1 MRCGCESGAAG
12 EGYCVRKSQEIEMK
26 RRLVAAIACRN
37 QGSRLYGKPLQ
48 NLDVADSI
56 RIIDNVIACLETLQ
70 CIDEIVLGIS
80 EGVENEVFKEVA
92 TSKGLRYV
100 VGDQIDVLSRLVACG
115 RLAGATDIFRV
126 TSESPFL
133 YFEEVETLWNQHQE
147 QSVDATFMDDVIDGC
162 GFEII
167 RLEALE
173 RSHSNGDRR
182 HRSELCT
189 LYIREHPEDFAIVKA
204 VPPPALVRKDL
215 RLTVDNPEDLAVCR
229 IVYGV
234 FKAAAPRIPVTDIVA
249 FLDANPGLIEWIAP
263 YTEVGYA
270 TMYR

>member
-1 MRCGCESGAAG
+1 
-12 EGYCVRKSQEIEMK
+12 MK

-37 QGSRLYGKPLQ
+37 QGARLYGKPLQ
-48 NLDVADSI
+48 NLDVEHSVRILDN
-56 RIIDNVIACLETLQ
+56 IIDCLRTLP

-80 EGVENEVFKEVA
+80 EGVENEVFKRVA
-92 TSKGLRYV
+92 EEKGLRYV
-100 VGDQIDVLSRLVACG
+100 VGDQIDVLARLVACG
-115 RLAGATDIFRV
+115 QLAGATDIFRV

-133 YFEEVETLWNQHQE
+133 YFEPVEALWQHHQE
-147 QSVDATFMDDVIDGC
+147 AGADATFMDEIIDGC

-167 RLEALE
+167 SLSALE
-173 RSHSNGDRR
+173 VSHARGERK

-189 LYIREHPEDFAIVKA
+189 LYIREHPQDFKINKA
-204 VPPPALVRKDL
+204 TPPAELIRKDL

-234 FKAAAPRIPVTDIVA
+234 FKSSAPRLSIPEIIK
-249 FLDANPGLIEWIAP
+249 FLDANPRLIELTAP
-263 YTEVGYA
+263 YAEAGYA